1 MCDEADRDLES
12 VADGS
17 EERSSGISSN
27 QPVPHFDLQL
37 QRYEKFGLTEEVLF
51 ICRIHND

>member
-51 ICRIHND
+51 ICRTQ